1 MNNDQ
6 DVKSKIPDPP
16 RGIRAVLWR
25 LPIWLFR
32 LRLGFLMGHRMLL
45 LTHKGRISGKERYAM
60 LEVIKYEEATNTH
73 YVASGFGEKSD
84 WSQNISKTPD
94 VTIQVGNDK
103 FPARAERLSL
113 DKARAVFH
121 DYNQAHPNAVRNLAK
136 LVGYEIG
143 SSQEDMIAFLDMI
156 PVVAFHPTPAKD

>member
-1 MNNDQ
+1 MNDTKP
-6 DVKSKIPDPP
+6 DSKIPKPP
-16 RGIRAVLWR
+16 RGFKAFLWR

-32 LRLGFLMGHRMLL
+32 LRLGPLMGHRMLL

-60 LEVIKYEEATNTH
+60 LEVIKYEQATNTH

-84 WSQNISKTPD
+84 WYQNISKTPD

-103 FPARAERLSL
+103 FPARAERLTL

-121 DYNQAHPNAVRNLAK
+121 DYTQAHPNAVRNLAK

-143 SSQEDMIAFLDMI
+143 SSQEDMMAFLDMI
-156 PVVAFHPTPAKD
+156 PVVAFHPRTTAED